1 MLPLFYEKA
10 DTPAMIRH
18 SMDGIR
24 SVTEFLSPGQ
34 IAVIA
39 VIAPFFPKPNITM
52 VRTNSDDVW
61 RSSPGDGLVEYAVA
75 DLGWT
80 VALTEAGIA
89 SSGVAESFLT
99 VSHLTRTQH
108 AHQVTIEVLHKLQ
121 KEAYSLLG
129 ESTLEAW
136 RLSMI
141 EKGPI
146 FQFWDTVM
154 GIVKLVL
161 MFIDLYIQCLEDIIL
176 LWTTTIILVHIRDM
190 KSWQPV
196 FRPCKDFTAISP

>member
-1 MLPLFYEKA
+1 MMFGGLHLEMALWNMLGSYL
-10 DTPAMIRH
+10 
-18 SMDGIR
+18 
-24 SVTEFLSPGQ
+24 
-34 IAVIA
+34 
-39 VIAPFFPKPNITM
+39 
-52 VRTNSDDVW
+52 
-61 RSSPGDGLVEYAVA
+61 A

-89 SSGVAESFLT
+89 SSGLAESFLA
-99 VSHLTRTQH
+99 VSHLTRTSTHTKLPLQYC
-108 AHQVTIEVLHKLQ
+108 TKLQ

-141 EKGPI
+141 EKGPT

-161 MFIDLYIQCLEDIIL
+161 MFIDLYIQNLEDIIL
-176 LWTTTIILVHIRDM
+176 LWTTTIILVGY
-190 KSWQPV
+190 
-196 FRPCKDFTAISP
+196 ISHT